1 MPKTNPIADK
11 DMPEYVRRCWHY
23 YQAATVDI
31 REASNESKRMWL
43 GGKFQWRDGEIN
55 ARISNN
61 LPWVTINRLKPAV
74 DQVSNEARNNP
85 PGPQIHPVGPGADR
99 DGAQIQEGLIRE
111 YEYRC
116 DGQDAYVQ
124 ALTDALRGNYGAFEM

>member
-74 DQVSNEARNNP
+74 DQVSNEARGRSARRVTPRPRNP
-85 PGPQIHPVGPGADR
+85 LACRRAIACKCEDCRRGSSNGP
-99 DGAQIQEGLIRE
+99 
-111 YEYRC
+111 
-116 DGQDAYVQ
+116 
-124 ALTDALRGNYGAFEM
+124 